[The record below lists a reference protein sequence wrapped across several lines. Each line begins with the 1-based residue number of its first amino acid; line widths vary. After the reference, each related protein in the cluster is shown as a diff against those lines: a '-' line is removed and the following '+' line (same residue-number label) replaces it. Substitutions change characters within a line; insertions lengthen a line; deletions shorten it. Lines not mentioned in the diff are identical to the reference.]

1 MVKSNTITFIAVAQ
15 LALVIR
21 SVAGLPI
28 DFDERDIT
36 ELGRRAHSGVG
47 RGIAEHVP
55 GIAKE
60 VVSQVVTGA
69 VNEWVTQH
77 RRNLDAIELEPR
89 THSGIKGILRGAAEQ
104 VPQIAKEV
112 VGQAVNEAVNE
123 WTTQHRRNLDAI
135 ELEPRTHSGIKGILR
150 GAAEQVP
157 QIAKEVVGQAVNEAV
172 NEWTTQH
179 RRNLD
184 AIELERR
191 THSGIKGILRGAA
204 EQVPQIAK
212 EVVGQTVNR
221 VIDEWVTQHRRDLEG
236 LNELD

>member
-77 RRNLDAIELEPR
+77 RRRNLDAIELEPR

-135 ELEPRTHSGIKGILR
+135 ELEPRTHSGVEKLKSIAKG
-150 GAAEQVP
+150 ATEQV
-157 QIAKEVVGQAVNEAV
+157 
-172 NEWTTQH
+172 
-179 RRNLD
+179 
-184 AIELERR
+184 
-191 THSGIKGILRGAA
+191 S
-204 EQVPQIAK
+204 QIAK